1 MDTLEEEL
9 RVLQERL
16 NQCTQSYADI
26 REKYL
31 SRKPS
36 TKKELLLLNME
47 LWILLMYIEYNQ
59 QKVVEMCRQYEKI

>member
-16 NQCTQSYADI
+16 NQCEQSYADI
-26 REKYL
+26 RKKYL

-36 TKKELLLLNME
+36 TKKELLLLKME
-47 LWILLMYIEYNQ
+47 LWFLLLCIEYNKQ
-59 QKVVEMCRQYEKI
+59 QVEKLIKSY